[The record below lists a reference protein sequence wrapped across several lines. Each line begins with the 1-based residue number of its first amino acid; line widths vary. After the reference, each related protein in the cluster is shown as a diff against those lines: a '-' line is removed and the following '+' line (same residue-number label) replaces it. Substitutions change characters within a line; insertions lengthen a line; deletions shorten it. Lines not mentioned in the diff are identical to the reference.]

1 LSLRRALAWIAAGV
15 LVVLLGR
22 TIGYAAVPSPAAG
35 LYAHKLGGPTL
46 PEIALVA
53 MALGGSVA
61 VAICWLA
68 SLGVRERRLLERRVL
83 SAPAPVF
90 RPGRV
95 VLHALAL
102 WAICAPTAGLVEAY
116 IHWRAG
122 LGWHGLHCLV
132 GPVHRDLL
140 PIVGAL
146 ALVAAAAIAAAD
158 HVLAWM
164 RRTFAL
170 LGTRAAGAV
179 LCERIPLPVESQAP
193 RERFRAARAGARAP
207 PPVARP

>member
-1 LSLRRALAWIAAGV
+1 LSPRRALAWLAAAV

-35 LYAHKLGGPTL
+35 LYSHKLGGPTL

-53 MALGGSVA
+53 LALGGSVA

-83 SAPAPVF
+83 LRAF
-90 RPGRV
+90 
-95 VLHALAL
+95 AL
-102 WAICAPTAGLVEAY
+102 WAVCAPAAGLVEAW

-132 GPVHRDLL
+132 GPVHRDLV
-140 PIVGAL
+140 PIIGAL
-146 ALVAAAAIAAAD
+146 ALVAAAAIAAAE

-170 LGTRAAGAV
+170 LGARPARTV
-179 LCERIPLPVESQAP
+179 LCEWIPLPVESHAP

>member
-1 LSLRRALAWIAAGV
+1 MSARRALAWLAAAV

-35 LYAHKLGGPTL
+35 LYSHKLGGPTL

-53 MALGGSVA
+53 LALGGSVA

-83 SAPAPVF
+83 SSPAPVLHT
-90 RPGRV
+90 GGV
-95 VLHALAL
+95 VLRAFAL
-102 WAICAPTAGLVEAY
+102 WAVCAPAGGLLEAW

-140 PIVGAL
+140 PILGAL
-146 ALVAAAAIAAAD
+146 ALVAAAAIAAAE

-170 LGTRAAGAV
+170 LGARPARTV
-179 LCERIPLPVESQAP
+179 LCEWIPIPVESHAP